1 MKSASRV
8 KMTKSPTRARVQI
21 HFVASSF
28 EMELPDVLGVGEGL
42 PQLPQQGQRQ
52 VLVEEQF
59 QAATMVTRRERSAA

>member
-42 PQLPQQGQRQ
+42 PQLPQQQ